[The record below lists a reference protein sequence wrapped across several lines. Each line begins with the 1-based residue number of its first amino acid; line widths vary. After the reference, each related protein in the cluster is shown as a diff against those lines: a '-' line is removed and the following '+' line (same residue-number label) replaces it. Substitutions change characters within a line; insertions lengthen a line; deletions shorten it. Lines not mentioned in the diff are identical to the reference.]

1 VASGVGRDMNSTFV
15 KRTVSIGD
23 QFVEVA
29 IEDLFW
35 TSLEEIAATQGTTT
49 SSLVAWIDRAR
60 KNANLS
66 SAIRVYV
73 VDHFMTK
80 AQDLTEMDD
89 DLDDGVV
96 HMVTCQRPR
105 WLN

>member
-1 VASGVGRDMNSTFV
+1 MSSLRV
-15 KRTVSIGD
+15 KRTVCIGGD
-23 QFVEVA
+23 RIDVA

-49 SSLVAWIDRAR
+49 SSLIAWIDRGRHGA
-60 KNANLS
+60 KLS

-73 VDHFMTK
+73 VDHFREQ
-80 AQDLTEMDD
+80 AEALNDLDVDLTTAPMRPP
-89 DLDDGVV
+89 VV
-96 HMVTCQRPR
+96 PSRPR